1 MILILIDRRVKVR
14 ELVEITGI
22 SHSTVISILHKQLGD
37 EHEKAIG
44 KMGAAFVHWTISATV

>member
-44 KMGAAFVHWTISATV
+44 KMGAAFAHCGP